1 MNVKQPKPSAKR
13 LLNPL
18 DCIALVNWLLST
30 ILNIALCTGALPPIP
45 PNKCTEDTKNSV
57 FLTLQ

>member
-45 PNKCTEDTKNSV
+45 LTSV
-57 FLTLQ
+57 QRTPKTQFF